1 MLRRILDELFFFI
14 SRRLLATPV
23 SYTDIMFVCSS
34 VTMATVVSLL
44 CVCVG
49 GGRWVGGQHIGGAV
63 AGQSVNLSLS
73 VSLLA
78 DL

>member
-1 MLRRILDELFFFI
+1 M
-14 SRRLLATPV
+14 

-44 CVCVG
+44 FVCVCGG

>member
-1 MLRRILDELFFFI
+1 MDVSVLRRILDELFFFI

-44 CVCVG
+44 FVCVCG
-49 GGRWVGGQHIGGAV
+49 GG
-63 AGQSVNLSLS
+63 
-73 VSLLA
+73 
-78 DL
+78 